1 MIADDPVHVT
11 QRTFR
16 ALLAALAHPGRIVP
30 IDEIVDSP
38 AGVGAALAAAA
49 LTLLDRDVR
58 VWLAPHAA
66 ETIGAW
72 LTALTRCRLT
82 ASPADADFVL
92 ILEPRDAL
100 PLEQWNAG
108 TLLDPEGSATLLV
121 ALEALSGGFT
131 TQLTG
136 PGIERSVSVA
146 PRGLPHRFWLQW
158 AANAER
164 YPRGVDCLLF
174 DARSVMGLPRTA
186 VESLG

>member
-1 MIADDPVHVT
+1 MIAGDPVHLT

-30 IDEIVDSP
+30 IDETVDAP

-49 LTLLDRDVR
+49 LTLLDRDVG

-72 LTALTRCRLT
+72 LVALTRCRVT
-82 ASPADADFVL
+82 CSPADADFAL

-100 PLEQWNAG
+100 PLEQWNPG
-108 TLLDPEGSATLLV
+108 TLLDPEGSVTLLV
-121 ALEALSGGFT
+121 ALEALSGGFA

-136 PGIERSVSVA
+136 PGIERSVSIA
-146 PRGLPHRFWLQW
+146 PRGLPHRFWPQW

-164 YPRGVDCLLF
+164 YPRGVDCFFF
-174 DARSVMGLPRTA
+174 DARGVMGLPRTA
-186 VESLG
+186 VKGLG